1 MGASFQVEILSP
13 DGKICQTAAQSLVA
27 PAALGYM
34 GILANHA
41 PIITSLVPGNI
52 TVRSADGAALSFR
65 SMGGGFMEVSRNKV
79 VLLVDRME
87 PAE

>member
-13 DGKICQTAAQSLVA
+13 EGKICETTAQSLVA

-41 PIITSLVPGNI
+41 PIITSLVPGEI
-52 TVRSADGAALSFR
+52 TVRSADGKALAFR
-65 SMGGGFMEVSRNKV
+65 SRGGGFMEVSHNKA
-79 VLLVDRME
+79 VLLVDRIE
-87 PAE
+87 PAA